1 MKVLHVIPSV
11 AKRYGGPST
20 AIFPMCRALNEVRCE
35 VKLCTTNA
43 DGLEVLPVKTSQ
55 WVEYDRVETIFFSS
69 AAGEFKYSREM
80 AAWLNDHVSDFDIVH
95 IHAVFNYSSLS
106 AARAC
111 RKHAVP
117 YIVRPLGTLDPWSMS
132 QKRVKKKLFW
142 RTFGKS
148 MLENAAAVH
157 YTTEAEQ
164 RAVET
169 TLNTNHG
176 AVVPL
181 GVDLPPSHGSSSSLI
196 TPHLRTPYLLFL
208 SRLHPKKGVE
218 VLIEAFT
225 SVMGEERFKDWKLL
239 IAGEGDE
246 EYVRSL
252 SALTSRCD
260 MDDSIEF
267 LGWLDGEAKA
277 AALCDASLFVLPSH
291 QENFGMSVV
300 EAMSCGVP
308 VMVSPQ
314 VNLAAA
320 IEKTGA
326 GWVVRADKTR
336 MKTALEGIIEAPEER
351 QRRGEIARRLSS
363 ELSWENAATLLK
375 RLYVRALVTN

>member
-20 AIFPMCRALNEVRCE
+20 AIFPMCRALKAARCE

-43 DGLEVLPVKTSQ
+43 DGPQALPVKTSE
-55 WVEYDRVETIFFSS
+55 WVEYDSVDTIFFSS
-69 AAGEFKYSREM
+69 AAREFKYSREM
-80 AAWLNDHVSDFDIVH
+80 ARWLDDHVSDFDIVH
-95 IHAVFNYSSLS
+95 IHAVFNYSSVS

-132 QKRVKKKLFW
+132 QKRLKKRLFW

-148 MLENAAAVH
+148 MLEKAAAVH

-169 TLNTNHG
+169 TLRINHG

-181 GVDLPPSHGSSSSLI
+181 GVDLSPTHGSSLS
-196 TPHLRTPYLLFL
+196 THLKTPYVLFL

-218 VLIEAFT
+218 VLIEAFA
-225 SVMGEERFKDWKLL
+225 SVVGEERFKDWKLL
-239 IAGEGDE
+239 IAGAGDE
-246 EYVRSL
+246 EYIRSL
-252 SALTSRCD
+252 RALISRRA
-260 MDDSIEF
+260 MDQSIEF
-267 LGWLDGEAKA
+267 LGWLDGKAKV
-277 AALCDASLFVLPSH
+277 AALCNASLFVLPSH
-291 QENFGMSVV
+291 QENFGISVV

-320 IEKTGA
+320 IEKTGS
-326 GWVVRADKTR
+326 GWVVSVDRTS
-336 MKTALEGIIEAPEER
+336 MKTALEQIIESSEER
-351 QRRGEIARRLSS
+351 ERRGEIARRFSS

-375 RLYVRALVTN
+375 QLYVKALVTN